1 MANPEKLATLG
12 TQITRRKTNK
22 TKNTTQYM
30 LDTTIHQMKTNTTKN
45 HNSIYAGHHHTPD
58 EDKQS
63 KTTTQYMLDTAIHQM
78 KTKKNKKNQHNIC
91 WTPPYTR

>member
-1 MANPEKLATLG
+1 
-12 TQITRRKTNK
+12 
-22 TKNTTQYM
+22 M

-78 KTKKNKKNQHNIC
+78 KTNKAKPQLNIC
-91 WTPPYTR
+91 WIPPCTRHKTKTNMKWLNCSEAIIPNEI